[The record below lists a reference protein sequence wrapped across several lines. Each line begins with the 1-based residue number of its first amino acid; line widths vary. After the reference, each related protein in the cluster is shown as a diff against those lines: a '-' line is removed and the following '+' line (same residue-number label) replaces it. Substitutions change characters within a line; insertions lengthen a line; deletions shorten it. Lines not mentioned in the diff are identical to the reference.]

1 VVKGGWEST
10 FEADRD
16 GNLGRANRRSSGFS
30 VPKGACPRKAVG
42 MAPGAVGDTRVYT
55 TGLRSLIVMPM
66 PPKTEANRT
75 SVILASQS
83 PRRVELLREA
93 GIDFEAVSPT
103 EPEPDAAAWPFSPEE
118 FAQSAAYHKARNV
131 AERYPDRVIL
141 AADTI
146 VALDGKIFGKP
157 TDRED
162 ARRIL
167 SALAG
172 VTQDVITGVAML
184 SPTAKRRSIEYDLT
198 RVTMR
203 PMTPEQIEAYLDSG
217 EWEGKAGAY
226 AIQGRADKFV
236 ERVAGSFSNVVG
248 LPVELVIRLLAEFG
262 VTPHR

>member
-1 VVKGGWEST
+1 
-10 FEADRD
+10 
-16 GNLGRANRRSSGFS
+16 
-30 VPKGACPRKAVG
+30 
-42 MAPGAVGDTRVYT
+42 MA
-55 TGLRSLIVMPM
+55 MPYERE
-66 PPKTEANRT
+66 PDFKPI
-75 SVILASQS
+75 ILASQS

-103 EPEPDAAAWPFSPEE
+103 EPEPEATAWPFSPEE

-131 AERYPDRVIL
+131 ADRHPGRVIL

-146 VALDGKIFGKP
+146 VALNGRIFGKP
-157 TDRED
+157 ADRED

-198 RVTMR
+198 RVTMK
-203 PMTPEQIEAYLDSG
+203 PMTPEQINAYLDSG

-236 ERVAGSFSNVVG
+236 ERVEGSFSNVVG
-248 LPVELVIRLLAEFG
+248 LPLELVIRMLAGFG
-262 VTPHR
+262 ITPHK